1 MISQGLVPNIFG
13 ESVDRSQ
20 RGLEGLELPGEMNGK
35 DGLASLKASR
45 DRLKQELLATTQ
57 SNTTLLE
64 HVSVLTKRRIDLGKA
79 PSIMRV
85 SLAHQDCSNSFLHL
99 TCA

>member
-1 MISQGLVPNIFG
+1 M
-13 ESVDRSQ
+13 DRSQ

-35 DGLASLKASR
+35 DGLSSLKASR

-57 SNTTLLE
+57 SNTKLLE

-79 PSIMRV
+79 PSISV
-85 SLAHQDCSNSFLHL
+85 SLLHTKTAL
-99 TCA
+99 TPFCT